1 MKKWPILF
9 LLLILGAQA
18 QEDKKPYEFNR
29 DDVFQYVKP
38 LTQVNPE
45 GYDRQDCI
53 FANRMIRTMVNRF
66 RALSFA
72 MERRCR
78 ERSGKGICEEN
89 VANMDSIM
97 DKLNRQF
104 ALVKAKCTPD

>member
-1 MKKWPILF
+1 MKKWPFLF
-9 LLLILGAQA
+9 LFIILSAQA

-29 DDVFQYVKP
+29 DDIFQYVKP
-38 LTQVNPE
+38 LTPVNPE
-45 GYDRQDCI
+45 GYNRRNCV
-53 FANRMIRTMVNRF
+53 FANRLIRTMVNRF

-78 ERSGKGICEEN
+78 ERSGTGRCEEN
-89 VANMDSIM
+89 VANMDNVV

-104 ALVKAKCTPD
+104 VLVKAKCTPD